1 MIKSLLITGGAGFI
15 GFNFVQLM
23 LESTDYQVTV
33 IDKLTYAAHPDEME
47 KLSAHPRFR
56 FIKGDISRKED
67 LEMAFDHPID
77 AIVHF
82 AAESHVDAS
91 IGNAE
96 PFIFSNV
103 LGTYQ
108 VLEAARMHHVARMI
122 HVSTD
127 EVYGALKRADPA
139 FTESSPIAPNN
150 PYSATKSGADC
161 LALAYARTYR
171 LPVIVSRCSNNYGP
185 YQNREKWIP
194 TIVAHVLQK
203 RPIPIYGDGRQI
215 RDWLYVKDHCRA
227 LQMLLEKGKPG
238 EIYNIGGHE
247 EHTNREIAER
257 IAHLIGSEPVI
268 AQVSDRPG
276 HDRRYA
282 MNASKIRTELGWEP
296 QTAFDEGLRDTVKWY
311 QAHPLE
317 LGLSARGEE
326 ENDD

>member
-15 GFNFVQLM
+15 GLNFVQLM
-23 LESTDYQVTV
+23 LESTGYQVTV

-67 LEMAFDHPID
+67 LEMAFDCPID

-108 VLEAARMHHVARMI
+108 VLEAARTHHVARMI

-127 EVYGALKRADPA
+127 EVYGALKSADPA
-139 FTESSPIAPNN
+139 FTESSPIDPNN

-194 TIVAHVLQK
+194 TIVAHVMQK

-282 MNASKIRTELGWEP
+282 MNASKIETEIGWKP

-317 LGLSARGEE
+317 LGLSARE
-326 ENDD
+326 